1 MHGLDARPAKDQTI
15 DRPNAASAVPLL
27 ESAAS
32 EPIAENSE
40 LAAVLSDHGTL
51 LYRDA
56 LPPRAMA
63 EMEHMAR
70 EGFQR
75 LVEHPDKCPSQHEF
89 YRQYR
94 SVIPFPLD
102 VHLGTNFLQV
112 LALLGHSPILPILE
126 RYFGTDDLVV
136 PFGSMLARYVEPR
149 SDDGPVEWRQDGYVT
164 ESTRLVTCWIP
175 FSPCGFAAPGLK
187 IALPSPLRII
197 DASEFPDRTVDES
210 RWHIWN
216 PVCRRGDVILFDPF
230 MLHGTHFHKL
240 MRQPRYSLE
249 IRVTSSEFVHDLPA
263 ERIHYIYDF
272 SSGNITDAS

>member
-1 MHGLDARPAKDQTI
+1 MHGLEPNPANDQII
-15 DRPNAASAVPLL
+15 DRPNSDSAVSLL
-27 ESAAS
+27 ESVTS
-32 EPIAENSE
+32 EPIAEVSE
-40 LAAVLSDHGTL
+40 LAGVLSDHGTL

-56 LPPRAMA
+56 LPPHAMK

-75 LVEHPDKCPSQHEF
+75 LVNHPEMCPSQHEF
-89 YRQYR
+89 YTRFR

-136 PFGSMLARYVEPR
+136 PFGSMLARFVEPR
-149 SDDGPVEWRQDGYVT
+149 SGDGPNEWHQDASVT

-187 IALPSPLRII
+187 IALPNPLRIV
-197 DASEFPDRTVDES
+197 DVSEFPDRATDES

-230 MLHGTHFHKL
+230 MLHGTHFHKQ

-249 IRVTSSEFVHDLPA
+249 IRVTSSEFVDELPA

-272 SSGNITDAS
+272 SSGDITDAN

>member
-1 MHGLDARPAKDQTI
+1 MNGLDPRPANDQI
-15 DRPNAASAVPLL
+15 MDRPNPASAVPLL

-40 LAAVLSDHGTL
+40 LATVLSDHGTL

-56 LPPRAMA
+56 LPPRAME

-75 LVEHPDKCPSQHEF
+75 LVDHPDICPSQHEF
-89 YRQYR
+89 YSQYR

-149 SDDGPVEWRQDGYVT
+149 SGDAPVEWRQDGYVT

-197 DASEFPDRTVDES
+197 DASEFPDRTADES

-230 MLHGTHFHKL
+230 MLHGTHFHKQ

-249 IRVTSSEFVHDLPA
+249 VRVTSSEFVRDLPA

-272 SSGNITDAS
+272 SSGNITEAS

>member
-1 MHGLDARPAKDQTI
+1 MHALKPQSANDQTI
-15 DRPNAASAVPLL
+15 DRPNTAGAISLL
-27 ESAAS
+27 ESATS
-32 EPIAENSE
+32 EPIADISE
-40 LAAVLSDHGTL
+40 LTAVLSDHGTL

-56 LPPRAMA
+56 LPFHAMA

-75 LVEHPDKCPSQHEF
+75 LVDHPESCPSQHEF
-89 YRQYR
+89 YTRYR

-102 VHLGTNFLQV
+102 VQLGTNFLQV

-126 RYFGTDDLVV
+126 RYFGTADLVV

-149 SDDGPVEWRQDGYVT
+149 SGDGPIEWHQDASVT

-175 FSPCGFAAPGLK
+175 FSPCGFTAPGLK

-197 DASEFPDRTVDES
+197 DASEFPDRATDES
-210 RWHIWN
+210 RWHEWN

-230 MLHGTHFHKL
+230 MLHGTNFHNQ

-249 IRVTSSEFVHDLPA
+249 IRVTSAEFVHDLPA

-272 SSGNITDAS
+272 NSGDITDAS